1 MTHGLMLHC
10 PVCEPFVIQGSS
22 SLLILLAQLRQSTSP
37 RGDAQIPV
45 PGSGGEVTLLCSAWA
60 LIVSVLVG
68 EEEASSSN
76 SICSFDSSHFS
87 NKLASSCTSC
97 IFSSIAE
104 SCCWRSRSTVPRP
117 WYCWVT
123 SDTSH
128 WISVRS
134 VSKKQREMRTA
145 ACVACLSLDY
155 QVLI

>member
-1 MTHGLMLHC
+1 MGSCSTVP
-10 PVCEPFVIQGSS
+10 PVSPSSTQGSS
-22 SLLILLAQLRQSTSP
+22 LLLILLRQHTSP
-37 RGDAQIPV
+37 GEDTQIPV

-68 EEEASSSN
+68 EEEVSSSD

-87 NKLASSCTSC
+87 NELASSCTSC

-104 SCCWRSRSTVPRP
+104 SCCWRSRSAAPRP

-134 VSKKQREMRTA
+134 VSKKQPEMRTA
-145 ACVACLSLDY
+145 ARVACLSLNY